1 MKKINNKVI
10 YIFLVLTLF
19 FSSCSLSSQKELVEN
34 TSLYQK
40 MLVGKWYGKDKSGQI
55 GLLIF
60 NDDYSTKMV
69 QKGMVLDGSSI
80 GGKVTWELD
89 EYKKPMHLNL
99 VMNLNSGKTEKLLM
113 IIKFIGKNKLQL
125 QIGESSLDRP
135 ISFSK
140 NNNENQMIFIRQ
152 N

>member
-40 MLVGKWYGKDKSGQI
+40 MLVGKWYGKDESGQI